1 MAKRRVYDIAKE
13 KGLTNQE
20 LLERLRAAGLEVKGS
35 VSTVEETE
43 VDRLLALK
51 AKARAKK
58 TSAAKEPEPEST
70 PAKPAAAK
78 STPAKP
84 AAAKSTPAKSAAAK
98 SATPRSSAA
107 KKARE
112 AETSGIAPS
121 AVAELP
127 ESEAPAAA
135 ESATAAKASRVT
147 KKAAA
152 AKAPGATKESAA
164 TKAPATKAPATKAPA
179 ATKATAAKAAA
190 ATKKP
195 AATKTPAAAEEAP
208 EAPPAKDAP
217 PEPSAVP
224 GAPVVTEPAV
234 VKGAV
239 TQKEAA
245 AEPAA
250 KAPAT
255 PAAATG
261 GGPGQG
267 QAGPPDAGTSRGEGP
282 RPPQR
287 RPPRP
292 RGRGPRLEDMPTVVG
307 PGVPL
312 RKGVKPSGNVVSKEE
327 LARIQA
333 EKAAQAEAARKARES
348 AARPPQADS
357 GAPGARRPTPYSGPR
372 PVSQSG
378 PRPGPVS
385 GGRPPRAGGSPRTT
399 EVRRERTGRPAPEV
413 APDAWVE
420 PVESSPP
427 VPGGR
432 SGGPS
437 RVRRGDDKPA
447 KRRVI
452 IDSQAGRKG
461 GKGGGRDQRG
471 APVAEAEKPVVKK
484 KAAPGTESPVTVK
497 SGASVKDLGDAL
509 ELPAGELIKT
519 LMKLGEMVTITQS
532 LSDEAVTILA
542 EEFERRVEIEHAEE
556 EVEGVEAFV
565 DDPADL
571 TPRAPVVT
579 IMGHVDH
586 GKTSLLDAIRE
597 TEVVKSEA
605 GGITQHIG
613 AYQVTHNDKKVTFL
627 DTPGHEA
634 FTAMRARGAKSTD
647 IAVIVVAANDGVM
660 PQTLEAISHAK
671 AAEVP
676 MVVAINKMDLADA
689 NPDRVKKQLADEELV
704 PEAWGGDTVMVEVS
718 AKQRTNLE
726 DLMDM
731 ILLVA
736 EVQELKANANASASG
751 VVIEAQL
758 DVGRGPV
765 ATILVQ
771 RGTLRVGDAVASGES
786 YGKIKAMF
794 DFTGKALTDAGPS
807 VPAQILGFNTL
818 PAAGDFVMVV
828 KDEREARQKAEQR
841 TARLRQEQL
850 AKSRGG
856 ASSLDEFYRR
866 VKEGRVKELP
876 LVIKGDVGGS
886 VEALEEA
893 LQNISHPEV
902 KVHVIFAGVGG
913 INESD
918 IMLASA
924 SKAVVIGFN
933 VRPSAAAKALAEQEL
948 VDVRTYRVIYKAIE
962 DVEAALVGMLEP
974 EQVEEELGM
983 AEVRQVFHASRVG
996 TIAGCY
1002 VQSGKIVRSAKV
1014 RLVRDGSIVHEGTI
1028 GSLKRFADDAREV
1041 TAGYE
1046 CGLHLDGFDDV
1057 HEGDIIE
1064 AYEIKEVARTQ

>member
-1 MAKRRVYDIAKE
+1 M
-13 KGLTNQE
+13 
-20 LLERLRAAGLEVKGS
+20 
-35 VSTVEETE
+35 
-43 VDRLLALK
+43 
-51 AKARAKK
+51 
-58 TSAAKEPEPEST
+58 
-70 PAKPAAAK
+70 
-78 STPAKP
+78 
-84 AAAKSTPAKSAAAK
+84 
-98 SATPRSSAA
+98 
-107 KKARE
+107 
-112 AETSGIAPS
+112 
-121 AVAELP
+121 
-127 ESEAPAAA
+127 
-135 ESATAAKASRVT
+135 
-147 KKAAA
+147 
-152 AKAPGATKESAA
+152 
-164 TKAPATKAPATKAPA
+164 
-179 ATKATAAKAAA
+179 
-190 ATKKP
+190 
-195 AATKTPAAAEEAP
+195 
-208 EAPPAKDAP
+208 
-217 PEPSAVP
+217 
-224 GAPVVTEPAV
+224 
-234 VKGAV
+234 
-239 TQKEAA
+239 
-245 AEPAA
+245 
-250 KAPAT
+250 
-255 PAAATG
+255 
-261 GGPGQG
+261 
-267 QAGPPDAGTSRGEGP
+267 
-282 RPPQR
+282 
-287 RPPRP
+287 
-292 RGRGPRLEDMPTVVG
+292 
-307 PGVPL
+307 PL

-333 EKAAQAEAARKARES
+333 EKAAQAEAARKA
-348 AARPPQADS
+348 AAAAPPPKAPPAAGAVERPPKVQM
-357 GAPGARRPTPYSGPR
+357 PR
-372 PVSQSG
+372 PPVAGGSAPRA
-378 PRPGPVS
+378 PRPG
-385 GGRPPRAGGSPRTT
+385 GFARDNAA
-399 EVRRERTGRPAPEV
+399 ERRERPARGASVPIPDIWAEAAEATGLVGPPRP
-413 APDAWVE
+413 
-420 PVESSPP
+420 
-427 VPGGR
+427 GT
-432 SGGPS
+432 PS

-461 GKGGGRDQRG
+461 GKGGFHDRRG
-471 APVAEAEKPVVKK
+471 PGGETEKPVLKK
-484 KAAPGTESPVTVK
+484 KVVPGIDTPAKVK
-497 SGASVKDLGDAL
+497 SGASVKDLSEAL
-509 ELPAGELIKT
+509 ELGAGELIKT

-532 LSDEAVTILA
+532 LSDDAVLILA

-556 EVEGVEAFV
+556 EKEGPEAFA

-571 TPRAPVVT
+571 TLRAPVVT

-613 AYQVTHNDKKVTFL
+613 AYQVTHNDKRVTFL

-676 MVVAINKMDLADA
+676 IVVAINKMDLPDA
-689 NPDRVKKQLADEELV
+689 NPDLVKKQLADQGLV
-704 PEAWGGDTVMVEVS
+704 PEAWGGDTVVVEVS
-718 AKQRTNLE
+718 AKQRLNLD
-726 DLMDM
+726 DLMGM

-736 EVQELKANANASASG
+736 EVQELKANAKATASG

-771 RGTLRVGDAVASGES
+771 RGTLRVGDALVSGEA
-786 YGKIKAMF
+786 YGKVKAMF
-794 DFTGKALTDAGPS
+794 DFLGKPLAKAGPS
-807 VPAQILGFNTL
+807 VPAQVLGFNTL
-818 PAAGDFVMVV
+818 PSSGDFVLVV
-828 KDEREARQKAEQR
+828 EDEREARQKAEQR

-856 ASSLDEFYRR
+856 ASTLDEFYRR

-886 VEALEEA
+886 VEALEES
-893 LQNISHPEV
+893 LRNITHPEV
-902 KVHVIFAGVGG
+902 KVEVVFAGVGG

-933 VRPSAAAKALAEQEL
+933 VRPSAAAKALAEQEQ

-974 EQVEEELGM
+974 EHVESELGT
-983 AEVRQVFHASRVG
+983 AEVRQVFHASRIG

-1002 VQSGKIVRSAKV
+1002 VQNGKITRSAKI
-1014 RLVRDGSIVHEGTI
+1014 RLVRDGSIIHEGTI

-1041 TAGYE
+1041 ASGYE